1 MIDLANNLTLFFSIT
16 NVILIILV
24 SIILINMY
32 KLKKEYKECLNKL
45 GNGEDISVALKHYIS
60 QVNQVNND
68 NIEIKRYWEKI
79 NNDIDLCMQ
88 KIGLVRYN
96 AFKDVGSDLSF
107 ALAIL
112 DNNDDGIVLNGLYSQ
127 ESSNIYA
134 KPVKKGVSE
143 YTLSEEEKEAIRR
156 AIEMNGL
163 LSIK

>member
-68 NIEIKRYWEKI
+68 NIEIKRYCEKI

-88 KIGLVRYN
+88 KI
-96 AFKDVGSDLSF
+96 
-107 ALAIL
+107 
-112 DNNDDGIVLNGLYSQ
+112 
-127 ESSNIYA
+127 A
-134 KPVKKGVSE
+134 KAKLKS
-143 YTLSEEEKEAIRR
+143 LQH
-156 AIEMNGL
+156 L
-163 LSIK
+163 